1 MQISANERS
10 IPYYPGIGYMYRIP
24 RNDNKGKHV
33 SSETRKDWLKELRST
48 QTRFS
53 VNSICGELSSIEFI
67 KDIFGNPD
75 YERLCDSYEV
85 VFGPELDTKEIRA
98 ELKPYMENSKLKV
111 YSYPNRPESH
121 GIKVNDR
128 LLCEEMHKKGTR
140 YQFATIIEKAE
151 RSTQDNF
158 MSYFDLI
165 KLGSERKTIE
175 NIDLVPSIR

>member
-1 MQISANERS
+1 MQIFANGRS

-33 SSETRKDWLKELRST
+33 SSETRKDWLEELRT
-48 QTRFS
+48 KQQHFR
-53 VNSICGELSSIEFI
+53 VYSICGELSSIEFI
-67 KDIFGNPD
+67 KDIFDNSD
-75 YERLCDSYEV
+75 YERLCDGYEV
-85 VFGPELDTKEIRA
+85 IFGPELDTEQIRTN
-98 ELKPYMENSKLKV
+98 LKPYLENPKLKV
-111 YSYPNRPESH
+111 YSYPDRPESH

-151 RSTQDNF
+151 RSAQDNF
-158 MSYFDLI
+158 MSYFDRI

-175 NIDLVPSIR
+175 NIDLVPTIR